1 MRLIFKFIQY
11 SDHSFPE
18 HMDGLVWY
26 KGGSHYCCTRSSKKE
41 MISCTYLSEC
51 NWYFT

>member
-18 HMDGLVWY
+18 HMDGLV
-26 KGGSHYCCTRSSKKE
+26 
-41 MISCTYLSEC
+41 
-51 NWYFT
+51 